1 MVMSLSVKCEMNMAL
16 LKIKDFILKLSGGGW
31 FEIYQKV
38 ITVIINKY
46 IKFSLIFFTLVGFN
60 MELIRK
66 RKRIKFVLLFK
77 RME

>member
-1 MVMSLSVKCEMNMAL
+1 MPLSVKCEKNMAL
-16 LKIKDFILKLSGGGW
+16 LKMKDFILKLSRGGW
-31 FEIYQKV
+31 FEVYWKM

-60 MELIRK
+60 IELIRK
-66 RKRIKFVLLFK
+66 RKRIKFFRLFK

>member
-1 MVMSLSVKCEMNMAL
+1 MPLSVKCEKNMAL
-16 LKIKDFILKLSGGGW
+16 LKMKDFNLKLSRGGW
-31 FEIYQKV
+31 FEVYWKM

-60 MELIRK
+60 IELIRK
-66 RKRIKFVLLFK
+66 RKRIKFFRLFK

>member
-46 IKFSLIFFTLVGFN
+46 IKFSLIF
-60 MELIRK
+60 
-66 RKRIKFVLLFK
+66 LL
-77 RME
+77 